1 MNEARPI
8 STAGTMLDG
17 AVADQSADLVLGN
30 RERLGLYLAVGLG
43 AGAVIA
49 LQIDIMRVFAVGSWT
64 HFGSLVVSLAMLGF
78 GLTSAVM
85 TVAKNRF
92 SRHWRG
98 AATIALGLFGPLAVG
113 ANLYVQR
120 LGFNAIFL
128 VSDPAQ
134 KWKLLQMFLAEL
146 APFLAGAVFLGCVF
160 LKSNRTFGRVYFA
173 DLAGSGLCGLIVL
186 LAMYVFVPANL
197 IAAPLA
203 LWLAACVAW
212 ASGPGGLGAL
222 APYALAAVVA
232 FGGHFAL
239 APSLGLK
246 TLAVNDY
253 KGVSYAR
260 KFPDSKKVYES
271 ASPFGYI
278 EAYSSSYLHFAPGL
292 SDNAGFN
299 LKTMPANA
307 YLGLYI
313 DSDGPIG
320 IMRDL
325 SDKETA
331 YFRFLPMVYPYLI
344 KSSPKTFIVQFG
356 GGISTEVALHS
367 GAGAVTV
374 AEGNRAV
381 LDAFH
386 ADAIKNF
393 TGDVLSKVRVI
404 PYEGRHFLAHS
415 NERFDVVD
423 LSLADSVGLSNPG
436 GFAIVEKFSYT
447 KEAMETYMRALSPG
461 GVLSVTLW
469 NKEERPK
476 SVLKLYATM
485 AAAARDVDPAHMA
498 RSFFVV
504 SSYLS
509 TATVLY
515 KNGGFTPAEVEKL
528 RAHTREMSFD
538 EIYSPG
544 FAYDASETNSTLAGY
559 QEQIFGDGAAS
570 PASADAAPSASSAGD
585 DTAPAAGDAA
595 AGGDPAGDAGA
606 GDAAPSGKPDDGV
619 LPATAMGR
627 LAWSALI
634 SGDWPKVADRY
645 VFNARPLTNDAPY
658 FAAYVKTKDLP
669 NVLDRLELLQDEW
682 GYLLIWATLGVATLT
697 AAALLAIP
705 VLWGWRSI
713 FSRSRGKALTVLYF
727 ACLGAGYIMVEVGLI
742 AHFVMALGNP
752 TISASVL
759 ITGMLVFSG
768 LGALVSERAL
778 PRSRVVMP
786 AIFVAI
792 GALLLLAALFLD
804 PALDAIGDLQYV
816 ARLLCCFLIVA
827 PPAFLMGF
835 PMPFAMTSLGR
846 LGKEHMFIWAWG
858 VNGCFSVIGAAAAP
872 VIATNFGLAAVIEV
886 AATAY
891 LLALPAFFGVI
902 ASDKALPETTEIETS
917 S

>member
-8 STAGTMLDG
+8 AAASA
-17 AVADQSADLVLGN
+17 AADDADEDLAADAALSSG
-30 RERLGLYLAVGLG
+30 ERLGLYFAVALG

-49 LQIDIMRVFAVGSWT
+49 LQIDIMRVFAVGSWA

-85 TVAKNRF
+85 TVAKGWF
-92 SRHWRG
+92 AQHWRG
-98 AATIALGLFGPLAVG
+98 AATAALGLFGPLAVA
-113 ANLYVQR
+113 ANLYVQK

-134 KWKLLQMFLAEL
+134 KWRLLQIFLAEL

-160 LKSNRTFGRVYFA
+160 LKSSRTFGRVYFA
-173 DLAGSGLCGLIVL
+173 DLAGSGFCGLAVL
-186 LAMYVFVPANL
+186 LAMYVFTPANL

-203 LWLAACVAW
+203 LWLAACLAW
-212 ASGPGGLGAL
+212 AFGPGGLSSLIPYLVAGAF
-222 APYALAAVVA
+222 A
-232 FGGHFAL
+232 FGGHFVA
-239 APSLGLK
+239 APAFGLK

-260 KFPDSKKVYES
+260 KFPDSKKVFES
-271 ASPFGYI
+271 ASPFGYL

-299 LKTMPANA
+299 LPTMPVNA

-320 IMRDL
+320 VMRDL
-325 SDKETA
+325 SEKETA

-344 KSSPKTFIVQFG
+344 KPAAKTFIVQFG

-367 GAGAVTV
+367 GARDTTV

-381 LDAFH
+381 LEAFH
-386 ADAIKNF
+386 ADAIRNF

-415 NERFDVVD
+415 NERFDVID

-447 KEAMETYMRALSPG
+447 KEAMETYMRALAPG

-469 NKEERPK
+469 NKEEPPK

-485 AAAARDVDPAHMA
+485 AAAARDVDPAHMSD
-498 RSFFVV
+498 SFFVV

-515 KNGGFTPAEVEKL
+515 KNGGFAADEIEKL
-528 RAHTREMSFD
+528 RTHTRDMSFD

-544 FAYDASETNSTLAGY
+544 FAFDASQTGATLAGY
-559 QEQIFGDGAAS
+559 RQQIFGNGS
-570 PASADAAPSASSAGD
+570 PPE
-585 DTAPAAGDAA
+585 APAGGLGAT
-595 AGGDPAGDAGA
+595 AGGPDLDAGA
-606 GDAAPSGKPDDGV
+606 DDAPASGKADDGV

-627 LAWSALI
+627 LAWHALI
-634 SGDWPKVADRY
+634 SGDWPSIAGQY
-645 VFNARPLTNDAPY
+645 VFDARPLANDAPY
-658 FAAYVKTKDLP
+658 FAAYVKTADLP
-669 NVLDRLELLQDEW
+669 KVLDRLELLQDEW
-682 GYLLIWATLGVATLT
+682 GYLLIWATLGVACLA

-705 VLWGWRSI
+705 LLWGWRSI

-768 LGALVSERAL
+768 LGALVSERIL
-778 PRSRVVMP
+778 PRARIVMP
-786 AIFVAI
+786 AIFLAI
-792 GALLLLAALFLD
+792 GALLLVAALFLD
-804 PALDAIGDLQYV
+804 RALDAIGDLPYA
-816 ARLLCCFLIVA
+816 ARLVSCFLFVA

-835 PMPFAMTSLGR
+835 PMPTAMTSLGR

-872 VIATNFGLAAVIEV
+872 VIATNFGLGAVIEV
-886 AATAY
+886 AALAY

-902 ASDKALPETTEIETS
+902 AEDWTPAVAAKIGS
-917 S
+917 SR